1 MQPFYKSHSEKLALV
16 RTIENLKEQLRTT
29 EEIQHMRFAHNNA
42 RSWDIAI
49 NNFQE
54 AIFIIETRY

>member
-16 RTIENLKEQLRTT
+16 CTIENLKDQLRAT
-29 EEIQHMRFAHNNA
+29 EEIQLMRFAHNNA